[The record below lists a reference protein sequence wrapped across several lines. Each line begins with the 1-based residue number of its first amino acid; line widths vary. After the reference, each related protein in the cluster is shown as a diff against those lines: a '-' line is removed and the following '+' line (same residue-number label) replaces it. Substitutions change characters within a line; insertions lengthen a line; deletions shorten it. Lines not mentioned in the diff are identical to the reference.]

1 VKRFKK
7 PVYGGSN
14 VSEMSITRGV
24 YGVRLIENDTL
35 WAQLCFKD
43 NETYFPLMSFN
54 TEHCDDLWELMETLR
69 HL

>member
-1 VKRFKK
+1 
-7 PVYGGSN
+7 
-14 VSEMSITRGV
+14 MSITRGV